1 MQLSKN
7 QIDELYEFVRK
18 KGIQYIDLQKEL
30 VGYLILIIES
40 KMKSNPNLTFT
51 KALNL
56 AYKTFGVYG
65 FDAILSHKI
74 KMQTKLSHNKV
85 TRQTLSSSSS
95 PPFNSSVHP
104 ALFAFVWFC
113 VCASVRMVSAACCLL
128 LFLII

>member
-1 MQLSKN
+1 MRSKVLN
-7 QIDELYEFVRK
+7 AFKRSPLLNLYNKKIAKRK
-18 KGIQYIDLQKEL
+18 KRGK
-30 VGYLILIIES
+30 
-40 KMKSNPNLTFT
+40 K
-51 KALNL
+51 
-56 AYKTFGVYG
+56 
-65 FDAILSHKI
+65 KI